1 MRLLLV
7 AFLVCSVTA
16 CGRNEAEGQP
26 SGSGSN
32 PLDDMAREQAQFDKD
47 RKPETIVEALGIHP
61 GSRVADIGAGT
72 GRLTIHLAKAIAPN
86 GHLVATDVDSQVLD
100 QFLRP
105 RMQAAGL
112 SEVVETR
119 VVEAEKPG
127 LEDGLYDAILLS
139 EVDHYFDELPG
150 GPVPWLKLATKAL
163 KPTGRLVISNRIH
176 HRAHSLQSAM
186 KAGLV
191 LKSESSPTPT
201 HFIAVFGPPE
211 RGK

>member
-7 AFLVCSVTA
+7 ALLVCTVTA

-26 SGSGSN
+26 SGSGGN
-32 PLDDMAREQAQFDKD
+32 PADDMAKEQAQFDRD
-47 RKPETIVEALGIHP
+47 RKPETIVEALGIKP

-72 GRLTIHLAKAIAPN
+72 GKLTIHLAKAVAPS

-105 RMQAAGL
+105 RMQQAGL
-112 SEVVETR
+112 SDVVETR
-119 VVEAEKPG
+119 VVEADKPG
-127 LEDGLYDAILLS
+127 LEDGQYDAILLS
-139 EVDHYFDELPG
+139 EVDHYFED
-150 GPVPWLKLATKAL
+150 PVAWLKMATKAL

-176 HRAHSLQSAM
+176 HRAHSIQAAT

>member
-1 MRLLLV
+1 VRLLLV
-7 AFLVCSVTA
+7 ALLVCSVTA

-32 PLDDMAREQAQFDKD
+32 PADDMAKEQAQFDRD
-47 RKPETIVEALGIHP
+47 RKPETIVEALGIKP

-72 GRLTIHLAKAIAPN
+72 GKLTIHLAKAVAPS

-105 RMQAAGL
+105 RMQQAGL

-119 VVEAEKPG
+119 VVEADKPG
-127 LEDGLYDAILLS
+127 LEDGQYDAILLS
-139 EVDHYFDELPG
+139 EVDHYFED
-150 GPVPWLKLATKAL
+150 PVAWLKMATKAL

-176 HRAHSLQSAM
+176 HRAHSIQAAT

>member
-1 MRLLLV
+1 VRLLLV
-7 AFLVCSVTA
+7 ALLVCSVTA

-32 PLDDMAREQAQFDKD
+32 PADDMAKEQAQFDRD
-47 RKPETIVEALGIHP
+47 RKPETIVEALGIKP

-72 GRLTIHLAKAIAPN
+72 GKLTIHLAKAVAPS

-105 RMQAAGL
+105 RMQQAGL

-119 VVEAEKPG
+119 VVEADKPG
-127 LEDGLYDAILLS
+127 LEDGQYDAILLS
-139 EVDHYFDELPG
+139 EVDHYFED
-150 GPVPWLKLATKAL
+150 PVAWLKMATKAL
-163 KPTGRLVISNRIH
+163 KPTGRLVITNRIH
-176 HRAHSLQSAM
+176 HRAHSIQAAT

-211 RGK
+211 RGR

>member
-1 MRLLLV
+1 VRLLLV
-7 AFLVCSVTA
+7 ALLVCTVTA

-26 SGSGSN
+26 SGSGGN
-32 PLDDMAREQAQFDKD
+32 PADDMAKEQAQFDRD
-47 RKPETIVEALGIHP
+47 RKPETIVEALGIKP

-72 GRLTIHLAKAIAPN
+72 GKLTIHLAKAVAPS

-105 RMQAAGL
+105 RMQQAGL
-112 SEVVETR
+112 SDVVETR
-119 VVEAEKPG
+119 VVEADKPG
-127 LEDGLYDAILLS
+127 LEDGQYDAILLS
-139 EVDHYFDELPG
+139 EVDHYFED
-150 GPVPWLKLATKAL
+150 PVAWLKMATKAL

-176 HRAHSLQSAM
+176 HRAHSIQAAT

-211 RGK
+211 RGR

>member
-7 AFLVCSVTA
+7 ALLVCGVTA

-32 PLDDMAREQAQFDKD
+32 PADDMAKEQAQFDRD
-47 RKPETIVEALGIHP
+47 RKPETIVEALGIKP

-72 GRLTIHLAKAIAPN
+72 GKLTIHLAKAVAPS

-105 RMQAAGL
+105 RMQQAGL
-112 SEVVETR
+112 SDVVETR
-119 VVEAEKPG
+119 VVEADKPG
-127 LEDGLYDAILLS
+127 LEDGQYDAILLS
-139 EVDHYFDELPG
+139 EVDHYFED
-150 GPVPWLKLATKAL
+150 PVAWLKMATRAL

-176 HRAHSLQSAM
+176 HRAHSIQAAT

-211 RGK
+211 RGR